1 MKFCELMIS
10 ENLKKAII
18 DMQLETLTD
27 IQNSVIPN
35 AIDKND
41 VIAKAPT
48 GSGKTL
54 AFALPICQ
62 NIVPEDKHLQ
72 ALILCPTRELASQVG
87 DEFKKLLK
95 YTENVKVVTIYG
107 GQNFDRQLA
116 NLRKKPQIIVGT
128 TGRVLDHL
136 DRKTIKPH
144 NLASVV
150 LDEADEMLDMGFKPD
165 IDKIFKKLPKYKQ
178 VLLFS
183 ATIDKE
189 ILNISREYQVNPIEI
204 VSKNTELPKVEQIA
218 IKCKEL
224 DKIGLLT
231 DLIDINEY
239 KTNIVFCNTKKRVNE
254 LVNILNNLGYNA
266 NGLHSDIRQKER
278 DNIMKKFKIGELD
291 ILVAT
296 DVVARGI
303 DVNNVGAVF
312 NFDVPNDK
320 EYYVHR
326 IGRTARA
333 NKNGVSYTF
342 YTKGQTDLIE
352 EFERFTKINMIKKDK
367 MQEFKDIKNK
377 KMDNLFKGLDKNLDN
392 TISFIEKSLIE
403 YNKNN
408 NTNYTALDLLAV
420 ALDGNANM
428 IMSANES
435 RSVKQVKENLKK
447 VDSTRYF
454 INLGEIDKMD
464 NKKLIDLISNNT
476 NIPKSAILDTKVLE
490 KYSFIQLMSE
500 YNDNIFS
507 INGTKL
513 KNRTI
518 VLEKAEDSKKTKQNK
533 INENKVRSKKQSKN
547 IKNNKK

>member
-1 MKFCELMIS
+1 MKFCELTIS
-10 ENLKKAII
+10 ENLKRAII
-18 DMQLETLTD
+18 DMQIDTMTD

-35 AIDKND
+35 AIEKND

-144 NLASVV
+144 NLTSIV

-183 ATIDKE
+183 ATIDNE
-189 ILNISREYQVNPIEI
+189 ILNISKEYQVNPIEI
-204 VSKNTELPKVEQIA
+204 VSKDTELPKVEQIA

-266 NGLHSDIRQKER
+266 DGLHSDIRQKER

-312 NFDVPNDK
+312 NFDIPNDK

-333 NKNGVSYTF
+333 NKNGISYTF

-367 MQEFKDIKNK
+367 MQEFKDIKSK

-392 TISFIEKSLIE
+392 TISFIEKSLSE

-464 NKKLIDLISNNT
+464 NKKLIDLISTNT

-490 KYSFIQLMSE
+490 KYSFIQLASE
-500 YNDNIFS
+500 YNDSIFS

-513 KNRTI
+513 KNRII
-518 VLEKAEDSKKTKQNK
+518 VLETAEDSKKTKQNK
-533 INENKVRSKKQSKN
+533 KIEKKTSSKQQTKN
-547 IKNNKK
+547 TKNKKK